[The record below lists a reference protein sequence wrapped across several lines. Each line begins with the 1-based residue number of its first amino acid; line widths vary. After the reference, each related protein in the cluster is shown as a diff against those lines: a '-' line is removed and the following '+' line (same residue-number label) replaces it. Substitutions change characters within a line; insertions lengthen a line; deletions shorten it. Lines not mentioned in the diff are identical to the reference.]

1 MPAALAVAL
10 IFIGA
15 SPYTPLPPLKIRVP
29 SDAALAG
36 AILIDS
42 APITAIPATII
53 LERFILFSFFL
64 ALVLLEGD

>member
-1 MPAALAVAL
+1 VAL

-36 AILIDS
+36 AILIEI
-42 APITAIPATII
+42 APIAAIPATIN
-53 LERFILFSFFL
+53 LERFILFSYFL
-64 ALVLLEGD
+64 AVVLFEVD